1 MNTLGELIQAEIHS
15 HGAMPFSRFMELALY
30 HPQLG
35 YYRRGQRVFGREG
48 DFYTASQLQ
57 PVFGRLLACAF
68 NQLGA
73 PAQPDGRV
81 IVADW
86 GAGQSDLREGLDAY
100 DYRFVDVGREDA
112 PERFRGIV
120 LANELFDALPVD
132 VARRQDGIWRE
143 WTVAAQGDGLVWADG
158 SALDG
163 EWLEY
168 AQRAAREA
176 RWDAD
181 PAVLELPVALNSCIK
196 RIDQRLECGWIVA
209 FDYGYTARELAR
221 FPQGTLMGYR
231 KHRAFEDVL
240 AEPSERDITA
250 HVPFDELRRRAR
262 SADWKES
269 RFESMGQYLLR
280 AGENDQF
287 ASTLAAA
294 SEAEL
299 AQLRLQLKSLLF
311 DIGEMFRVIVWEKVW
326 QKAGDQK

>member
-1 MNTLGELIQAEIHS
+1 MNEMGELIRSEIHAN
-15 HGAMPFSRFMELALY
+15 GAMPFSRFMELALY

-35 YYRRGQRVFGREG
+35 YYRSGQNVFGREG

-73 PAQPDGRV
+73 PTQPDGRV

-86 GAGQSDLREGLDAY
+86 GAGQTDLKEGLHDF

-132 VARRQDGIWRE
+132 LARRQDGIWRE
-143 WTVAAQGDGLVWADG
+143 RRVATHGDGFVWADG
-158 SALDG
+158 GALDG

-168 AQRAAREA
+168 ARRAAREA
-176 RWDAD
+176 RWDD
-181 PAVLELPVALNSCIK
+181 DLAVLELPVSLTSCIQ

-231 KHRAFEDVL
+231 KHRALEDVL

-250 HVPFDELRRRAR
+250 HVPFDELRRLAR
-262 SADWKES
+262 SAGWKES

-280 AGENDQF
+280 AGEDDQF
-287 ASTLAAA
+287 AATLAAA
-294 SEAEL
+294 SEGKST
-299 AQLRLQLKSLLF
+299 QLRLQLKSLLF
-311 DIGEMFRVIVWEKVW
+311 DIGEMFRVIVWEKVREN
-326 QKAGDQK
+326 A

>member
-1 MNTLGELIQAEIHS
+1 MTEAGELIQAEIRA
-15 HGAMPFSRFMELALY
+15 HGPMPFSRFMELALY
-30 HPQLG
+30 HPRLG
-35 YYRRGQRVFGREG
+35 YYRRGQKVFGREG

-57 PVFGRLLACAF
+57 PVFGRLLACVCR
-68 NQLGA
+68 QLGA

-86 GAGQSDLREGLDAY
+86 GAGQSDLREGLDGF
-100 DYRFVDVGREDA
+100 DYRSIEVGREDI

-132 VARRQDGIWRE
+132 VARREDGVWRE
-143 WTVAAQGDGLVWADG
+143 RRVAAEGDRFVWTDG
-158 SALDG
+158 NAVDG

-181 PAVLELPVALNSCIK
+181 AAVVELPVALGSCIR

-231 KHRAFEDVL
+231 KHRALEEVL

-250 HVPFDELRRRAR
+250 HVPFDELRRRAQ
-262 SADWKES
+262 AAGWTES
-269 RFESMGQYLLR
+269 RFEPMGQFLLR

-287 ASTLAAA
+287 ASTLAAS
-294 SEAEL
+294 SEPESVR
-299 AQLRLQLKSLLF
+299 LRLQLKSLLF
-311 DIGEMFRVIVWEKVW
+311 DIGEMFRAMVWEKI
-326 QKAGDQK
+326 